1 MITIEY
7 GGNRGTFIDRIF
19 TVGTNILQSTIIKM
33 RARSLIE
40 KHAHRMG
47 PRANEDFSR
56 QLELLGISSDSLWWG
71 PMTLFP
77 RKAQFLLSEI
87 EKQPPKRLL
96 EIGSGTSTSLF
107 AALAVKHE
115 FTMLSLENYK
125 ETIKYV
131 QLALNKI
138 PCENRVK
145 LQLCG
150 FIRGR
155 YETGERY
162 RWYDA
167 RLNANDG
174 LFDFVFI
181 DGPMSRIVGRN
192 GALPEI
198 KPFLAKKHWIY
209 IDDYNRK
216 HEKDCVAEWK
226 RHYPDLIVETPYEC
240 PGIARLQLLGS
251 GNSSEN

>member
-7 GGNRGTFIDRIF
+7 GGNRGTFLDRIF
-19 TVGTNILQSTIIKM
+19 TIGTNILQSTVIKM
-33 RARSLIE
+33 RANSLIE
-40 KHAHRMG
+40 KHAQRIG
-47 PRANEDFSR
+47 PRANDDFSR
-56 QLELLGISSDSLWWG
+56 QLELLGIPPDSLWWG

-87 EKQPPKRLL
+87 EKQPPKHLL

-107 AALAVKHE
+107 AALAVKYG

-125 ETIKYV
+125 ETIRYV
-131 QLALNKI
+131 QSVLNKI
-138 PCENRVK
+138 PCEDLVT

-150 FIRGR
+150 FTRGR

-167 RLNANDG
+167 RLNTNDRP
-174 LFDFVFI
+174 FDFVFI

-198 KPFLAKKHWIY
+198 RPFLAKNHWIY
-209 IDDYNRK
+209 MDDYNRK

-226 RHYPDLIVETPYEC
+226 KHYPELIVETPDEC
-240 PGIARLQLLGS
+240 RGIARLRLP
-251 GNSSEN
+251 SS